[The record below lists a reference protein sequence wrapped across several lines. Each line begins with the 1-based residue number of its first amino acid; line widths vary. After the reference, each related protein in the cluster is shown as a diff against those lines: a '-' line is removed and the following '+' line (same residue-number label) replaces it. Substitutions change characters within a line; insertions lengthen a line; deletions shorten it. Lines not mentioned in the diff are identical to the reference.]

1 MGANIRKAILL
12 LVLVVMAVSS
22 VTYAEVRKEYYPSGQ
37 LKLEA
42 NFKDGK
48 LEGIP
53 KVYYEVGLLKLEGNF
68 KDGKLHGITK
78 GYYENGELN
87 YVDTYKKGKKINR
100 KVYDERGKLEFEQDY
115 PTE

>member
-1 MGANIRKAILL
+1 MRKSVVLLAIVIMLINST
-12 LVLVVMAVSS
+12 A
-22 VTYAEVRKEYYPSGQ
+22 YAEVRKGYYESGQ
-37 LKLEA
+37 LRLEA
-42 NFKDGK
+42 NYKDGK
-48 LEGIP
+48 QEGIT

-100 KVYDERGKLEFEQDY
+100 KVYNERGKLEFE
-115 PTE
+115 